1 MLLVFLYLPKTPENQ
16 RLLNIETETI
26 DTMMPYLSKFNAIL
40 AGECFS
46 TFATSAIK
54 LRLQHFINIII
65 VWWLT
70 NPSFSIARYNS
81 AIISVGRLCDRIPK
95 CIHKKSNMVPLWS
108 QSRDSQRKS
117 ILDILGNFRIFT
129 NTYRSMNLL
138 FTQKSC
144 WFNCENA
151 VSFWRLQFMC
161 QPFLLPLIL

>member
-1 MLLVFLYLPKTPENQ
+1 MS
-16 RLLNIETETI
+16 
-26 DTMMPYLSKFNAIL
+26 YLSKFNAIL

-144 WFNCENA
+144 WCNCENA